1 MAVPSRMLVASAM
14 TASGVK
20 PSMPST
26 SKDQASVYPSCS
38 ASRATSVSSVRA
50 KPSIGTDRD
59 QRFCIGRFS
68 SFEVVARGSVPR
80 FIGLAARH
88 GEASLRFGSSRVH
101 GLREALPRDPSV
113 ADVAAVQEEQVRRG
127 APVGQALDLGA
138 ALRDV
143 GRLATL
149 LLPLVEGLGTGTY
162 VRERGLENPRPWSWI
177 VHLAPEHPCAVGRR
191 RLRDRKSVV

>member
-1 MAVPSRMLVASAM
+1 MAVPIRMLVASPM

-68 SFEVVARGSVPR
+68 SFEVAARGSVHR
-80 FIGLAARH
+80 FIGLTAGRS
-88 GEASLRFGSSRVH
+88 EASLRLGSSRVH
-101 GLREALPRDPSV
+101 CLGEALPRDPS
-113 ADVAAVQEEQVRRG
+113 ATGVAAVGKEQGGRG
-127 APVGQALDLGA
+127 APVGQALDLGS

-143 GRLATL
+143 DRLATL
-149 LLPLVEGLGTGTY
+149 FLPLVESLGTGAP
-162 VRERGLENPRPWSWI
+162 VRKRGLKHPPAGLWI
-177 VHLAPEHPCAVGRR
+177 VD
-191 RLRDRKSVV
+191 LRP